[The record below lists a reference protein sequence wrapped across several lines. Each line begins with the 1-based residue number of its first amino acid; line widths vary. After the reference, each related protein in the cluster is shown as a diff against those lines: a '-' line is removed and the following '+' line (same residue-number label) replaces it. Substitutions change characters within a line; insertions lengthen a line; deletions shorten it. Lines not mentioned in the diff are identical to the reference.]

1 MMKLRRLKRDGWSG
15 LKPGIGHDTGLR
27 VDGPK
32 RVGRTVCWVESKV
45 MNFSARKKRAAVA
58 AKAAGVDGLLITHLP
73 DVRYLCGFTGSSA
86 ALALVGGR
94 ATLFTDGRYTAQARM
109 EAAGTKVVI
118 AKKPAVAAACEW
130 LESAGVR
137 RCGFDSVHTTVAALE
152 SMRKVVSAK
161 VRRGMFVAVGPLGS
175 AMREIKDADEI
186 ALIRAAASVGC
197 ELFEGML
204 TYLEAGLTEVEV
216 AATLEYAA
224 RLAGAEGMSF
234 DTIVASGERSALPH
248 GRATTAKLPKQGF
261 VTLDFGVILNG
272 YCSDMT
278 RTVHMGKA
286 LPGERDVYDS
296 VLEAQE
302 AAVAVVAPGVT
313 AGEVDEAARS
323 VLRRAKLDQY
333 FSHSTGHGVGLEIH
347 EGPRLAAKQTQ
358 VLEQG
363 MVITIEPGVYM
374 PGRFG
379 LRIED
384 MVLVTATGGEVL
396 TPSVKAWIEL

>member
-1 MMKLRRLKRDGWSG
+1 
-15 LKPGIGHDTGLR
+15 
-27 VDGPK
+27 
-32 RVGRTVCWVESKV
+32 
-45 MNFSARKKRAAVA
+45 MNFNQRKRQA
-58 AKAAGVDGLLITHLP
+58 AKAAAEGTGVDAMLVTHLP
-73 DVRYLCGFTGSSA
+73 DVRYLCGFTGSNG
-86 ALALVGGR
+86 ALVLAGGR
-94 ATLFTDGRYTAQARM
+94 ALLFTDGRYTAQAKA
-109 EAAGTKVVI
+109 EAVGTKVVI
-118 AKKPAVAAACEW
+118 ATKPVAVAACEW
-130 LESAGVR
+130 METARVR
-137 RCGFDSVHTTVAALE
+137 RCGFDAAHTTMAGLE
-152 SMRKVVSAK
+152 SMRKAVSGK
-161 VRRGMFVAVGPLGS
+161 VRRGMFVVVGPVVARL
-175 AMREIKDADEI
+175 REIKDAGEI
-186 ALIRAAASVGC
+186 AKLRAAARLGC

-204 TYLEAGLTEVEV
+204 SYLEAALTETEV

-224 RLAGAEGMSF
+224 RLAGAEAMSF

-248 GRATTAKLPKQGF
+248 GRATKAKLPKRGF
-261 VTLDFGVILNG
+261 VTLDFGVILDG
-272 YCSDMT
+272 YSSDMT

-286 LPGERDVYDS
+286 MPGERDVYDS

-302 AAVAVVAPGVT
+302 AAVAAVAPGVT

-323 VLRRAKLDQY
+323 VLRRVKLDQY

-379 LRIED
+379 VRIED
-384 MVLVTATGGEVL
+384 MVLVTARGGKIL

>member
-1 MMKLRRLKRDGWSG
+1 ML
-15 LKPGIGHDTGLR
+15 
-27 VDGPK
+27 V
-32 RVGRTVCWVESKV
+32 
-45 MNFSARKKRAAVA
+45 
-58 AKAAGVDGLLITHLP
+58 THLP
-73 DVRYLCGFTGSSA
+73 DVRYLCGFTGSNG
-86 ALALVGGR
+86 ALVLAGGR
-94 ATLFTDGRYTAQARM
+94 SVLFTDGRYTTQAKT
-109 EAAGTKVVI
+109 EALGTRVVI
-118 AKKPAVAAACEW
+118 AAKPAVAAACEW
-130 LESAGVR
+130 MEGAGVR
-137 RCGFDSVHTTVAALE
+137 RCGFDAVHTTVAGLE
-152 SMRKVVSAK
+152 SMRKVVS
-161 VRRGMFVAVGPLGS
+161 RRGVFVAVGSLVTR
-175 AMREIKDADEI
+175 MREVKDADEI
-186 ALIRAAASVGC
+186 ARMRAAALVGC
-197 ELFEGML
+197 ELFDGML
-204 TYLEAGLTEVEV
+204 TYLEADLTETEV

-248 GRATTAKLPKQGF
+248 GRATTAKLPKRGF
-261 VTLDFGVILNG
+261 VTLDFGVILDG

-286 LPGERDVYDS
+286 MPGERDVYDS

-302 AAVAVVAPGVT
+302 AAVAAVAPGVT

-323 VLRRAKLDQY
+323 VLRRVKLDQY

-347 EGPRLAAKQTQ
+347 EGPRLASKQKQ

-374 PGRFG
+374 PGKFG

-384 MVLVTATGGEVL
+384 MVLVTAKGGEIL